1 MKLKVYIQDNKRKI
15 INDFQVFKFRVIGVE
30 SIPNIIFNKVK
41 IKGQIYELVP
51 IYDLKNSIAFE
62 YDGDDTFLNCEVEF
76 IL

>member
-41 IKGQIYELVP
+41 INGQIYERVP
-51 IYDLKNSIAFE
+51 TSDMKNCVVFL
-62 YDGDDTFLNCEVEF
+62 YDGNDTFLNCEVEF

>member
-30 SIPNIIFNKVK
+30 SIPNIVFDKVK

-76 IL
+76 IR